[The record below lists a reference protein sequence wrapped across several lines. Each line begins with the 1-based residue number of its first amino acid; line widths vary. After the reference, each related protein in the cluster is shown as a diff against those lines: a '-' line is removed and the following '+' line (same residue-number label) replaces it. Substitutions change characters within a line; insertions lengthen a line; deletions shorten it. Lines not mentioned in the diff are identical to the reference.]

1 MTLDRG
7 SPSGYFHLSRNLEEI
22 SNYRLDHVALNCANI
37 DDAVHYYETV
47 LGGKATVERKAGD
60 GNRFRFIELSGSA
73 PIQLIESAN
82 ETGINHYGFVA
93 DDMNQVIAELKGHNA
108 EILREIRDKEGK
120 LTTLFVKDC
129 NGLKMEVRLP
139 R

>member
-1 MTLDRG
+1 M
-7 SPSGYFHLSRNLEEI
+7 
-22 SNYRLDHVALNCANI
+22 NYRLDHIALNCTNL
-37 DDAVHYYETV
+37 DETVKYYETI
-47 LGGKATVERKAGD
+47 LGGNPTAERKAGD
-60 GNRFRFIELSGSA
+60 GNRFRFIERSGLA

-93 DDMNQVIAELKGHNA
+93 DDMEKVVAELKAKNA

>member
-1 MTLDRG
+1 M
-7 SPSGYFHLSRNLEEI
+7 
-22 SNYRLDHVALNCANI
+22 NYRLDHVALNCANL

>member
-1 MTLDRG
+1 M
-7 SPSGYFHLSRNLEEI
+7 H
-22 SNYRLDHVALNCANI
+22 YRLDHIALNCANL
-37 DDAVHYYETV
+37 DESVKYYETT
-47 LGGKATVERKAGD
+47 LGGKPTAERKAGD
-60 GNRFRFIELSGSA
+60 GSRFRFIELSGSA
-73 PIQLIESAN
+73 PIQLIESAH

-93 DDMNQVIAELKGHNA
+93 DDMNKVITELKANNA
-108 EILREIRDKEGK
+108 EIIREIRDKEGN

>member
-1 MTLDRG
+1 MTPAIL
-7 SPSGYFHLSRNLEEI
+7 SGYLQIPKLLGKNM
-22 SNYRLDHVALNCANI
+22 NYRLDHIALNCANL
-37 DDAVHYYETV
+37 DESVKYYETI
-47 LGGKATVERKAGD
+47 LGGKPTAERKAGD

-73 PIQLIESAN
+73 PIQLIESAG

-93 DDMNQVIAELKGHNA
+93 EDMDKVVIDLKAKNA
-108 EILREIRDKEGK
+108 EILREIRDQEGK

>member
-1 MTLDRG
+1 M
-7 SPSGYFHLSRNLEEI
+7 
-22 SNYRLDHVALNCANI
+22 NYRLDHIALNCKNL
-37 DDAVHYYETV
+37 DESVQYYESI
-47 LGGKATVERKAGD
+47 LGGRPTAERKAGD

-93 DDMNQVIAELKGHNA
+93 DDMDQAVVELKAKNA
-108 EILREIRDKEGK
+108 EIIREIRDKDGK
-120 LTTLFVKDC
+120 LTTLFVQDC
-129 NGLKMEVRLP
+129 NGLKMEVRQP

>member
-1 MTLDRG
+1 M
-7 SPSGYFHLSRNLEEI
+7 
-22 SNYRLDHVALNCANI
+22 NYRLDHIALNCKNL
-37 DDAVHYYETV
+37 DESVQYYEKV
-47 LGGKATVERKAGD
+47 LGGKPTEERKAGD

-73 PIQLIESAN
+73 PIQLIESTD
-82 ETGINHYGFVA
+82 ESGINHYGFVA
-93 DDMNQVIAELKGHNA
+93 DDMDQAVAELKAKNA
-108 EILREIRDKEGK
+108 EIIREIRDKAGK

>member
-1 MTLDRG
+1 M
-7 SPSGYFHLSRNLEEI
+7 
-22 SNYRLDHVALNCANI
+22 NYRLDHIALNCANL
-37 DDAVHYYETV
+37 DESVKYYETV
-47 LGGKATVERKAGD
+47 LGGKPTAERKAGD
-60 GNRFRFIELSGSA
+60 GHRFRFIELNGSA
-73 PIQLIESAN
+73 PLQLIESAG

-93 DDMNQVIAELKGHNA
+93 DDMDKVVGELKAKNA
-108 EILREIRDKEGK
+108 EILREIRDQEGK

>member
-1 MTLDRG
+1 M
-7 SPSGYFHLSRNLEEI
+7 
-22 SNYRLDHVALNCANI
+22 NYRLDHIALNCNNLSE
-37 DDAVHYYETV
+37 AVQYYEKF
-47 LGGKATVERKAGD
+47 LGGKPTPQRKSGD
-60 GNRFRFIELSGSA
+60 GGSFCFIELGGSA

-82 ETGINHYGFVA
+82 EKGINHYGFVA
-93 DDMNQVIAELKGHNA
+93 DDIDQVAAELKAKNA
-108 EILREIRDKEGK
+108 EIIREIRSPDGK

>member
-1 MTLDRG
+1 M
-7 SPSGYFHLSRNLEEI
+7 
-22 SNYRLDHVALNCANI
+22 NYRLDHIALNCVNL
-37 DDAVHYYETV
+37 DESVKYYETIS
-47 LGGKATVERKAGD
+47 GGKPTVEREAGD
-60 GNRFRFIELSGSA
+60 GNRFRFIELSGST
-73 PIQLIESAN
+73 PIQLIESAS

-93 DDMNQVIAELKGHNA
+93 DDMDKVVGELTAKNA

>member
-1 MTLDRG
+1 
-7 SPSGYFHLSRNLEEI
+7 
-22 SNYRLDHVALNCANI
+22 
-37 DDAVHYYETV
+37 
-47 LGGKATVERKAGD
+47 
-60 GNRFRFIELSGSA
+60 
-73 PIQLIESAN
+73 LIESAN

-93 DDMNQVIAELKGHNA
+93 DDINKVVTELKAKNA

>member
-1 MTLDRG
+1 M
-7 SPSGYFHLSRNLEEI
+7 
-22 SNYRLDHVALNCANI
+22 NYRLDHIALNCANL
-37 DDAVHYYETV
+37 DDAVKYHETI
-47 LGGKATVERKAGD
+47 LGGKPTPERKAGD

-73 PIQLIESAN
+73 PIQLIESAS

-93 DDMNQVIAELKGHNA
+93 DNMDQAVAELKAKKA
-108 EILREIRDKEGK
+108 EIIREIRDKEGN

>member
-1 MTLDRG
+1 M
-7 SPSGYFHLSRNLEEI
+7 
-22 SNYRLDHVALNCANI
+22 NYRLDHIALNCANL
-37 DDAVHYYETV
+37 DESVKYYETI
-47 LGGKATVERKAGD
+47 LGGKPMPERKAGD
-60 GNRFRFIELSGSA
+60 GNRFRFIELGGSA
-73 PIQLIESAN
+73 PIQLIESAS

-93 DDMNQVIAELKGHNA
+93 DDMDKVLAELSHKNA
-108 EILREIRDKEGK
+108 EVLREIRDKEGK

>member
-1 MTLDRG
+1 M
-7 SPSGYFHLSRNLEEI
+7 
-22 SNYRLDHVALNCANI
+22 NYRLDHIALNCKNL
-37 DDAVHYYETV
+37 DESVRYYEKI
-47 LGGKATVERKAGD
+47 LGGKPSAERKAGD

-73 PIQLIESAN
+73 PIQLIESSH
-82 ETGINHYGFVA
+82 ESGINHYGFVA
-93 DDMNQVIAELKGHNA
+93 DDMDHVLAELKAKNA
-108 EILREIRDKEGK
+108 EILREIRDKEGN

>member
-1 MTLDRG
+1 M
-7 SPSGYFHLSRNLEEI
+7 
-22 SNYRLDHVALNCANI
+22 NYRLDHIALNCANL
-37 DDAVHYYETV
+37 DESVKYYETI
-47 LGGKATVERKAGD
+47 LGGKPTAERKAGD
-60 GNRFRFIELSGSA
+60 GKRFRFVELNGST

-93 DDMNQVIAELKGHNA
+93 DDMDKVVAAMKVKNA

-129 NGLKMEVRLP
+129 NGLKMEVRQP

>member
-1 MTLDRG
+1 M
-7 SPSGYFHLSRNLEEI
+7 S
-22 SNYRLDHVALNCANI
+22 YRLDHIALNCANL
-37 DDAVHYYETV
+37 DVSVKYYETI
-47 LGGKATVERKAGD
+47 LGGKPTAERKAGD
-60 GNRFRFIELSGSA
+60 GNRFRFIELSGST
-73 PIQLIESAN
+73 PIQLIESAS

-93 DDMNQVIAELKGHNA
+93 EDMDSVVAELTAKNA
-108 EILREIRDKEGK
+108 EILREICDKDGK